1 MGCGSSFHTN
11 PNSNQWAWVSGANT
25 VNQSGTYGTQGTPA
39 NSNVPGAR
47 AGAVTWTDR
56 AGNFWLFGGNGYDSA
71 GTQGQLND
79 LWVFTLNNQW
89 VWVSGANTVNQS
101 GTYGTQG
108 TAANSNVPG
117 ARSSAV
123 TWTDRAGNFWLFGG
137 TGYDSAGTQ
146 GQLNDLWVFT
156 HNNQWIWVSGSNLVN
171 QSGVYGTLGTG
182 ASGNVPGARSN
193 AVTWTDR
200 YGNLWLFGGIGYDS
214 DGALGE
220 LNDLWVYSNNQ
231 WIWQS
236 GSNVINQSGVYGTQ
250 GSASPDN
257 VPGARAS
264 AVTWIDQSGNFW
276 LFGGTGYDSAGTYGQ
291 LNDLWVENG
300 SQWTWVSGSNLVNQ
314 SGTYG
319 TQGTGATSNV
329 PGARSSAIAWT
340 DRAGNFWLFGGTGY
354 DSAGNQ
360 GQLNDLWVL
369 PLNNKWVWVSGS
381 NTANQNGTYGTLGKA
396 APGNIPGARSNGA
409 NWIDGG
415 GNLWQFGG
423 IGNDSA
429 GTQGELNDLWV
440 YQP

>member
-1 MGCGSSFHTN
+1 MGSRIKLFACALLATTALVLTGCGSTHIS
-11 PNSNQWAWVSGANT
+11 PASNQWAWIGGANT

-56 AGNFWLFGGNGYDSA
+56 AGNFWLFGG
-71 GTQGQLND
+71 
-79 LWVFTLNNQW
+79 
-89 VWVSGANTVNQS
+89 
-101 GTYGTQG
+101 
-108 TAANSNVPG
+108 
-117 ARSSAV
+117 
-123 TWTDRAGNFWLFGG
+123 

-156 HNNQWIWVSGSNLVN
+156 RNNQWVWVSGSNLVN
-171 QSGVYGTLGTG
+171 QSGNYGTLGTG
-182 ASGNVPGARSN
+182 ASGNVPGARSD
-193 AVTWTDR
+193 AVTWTDQ
-200 YGNLWLFGGIGYDS
+200 YGNLWLFGGTGYDS
-214 DGALGE
+214 AGALGQ

-236 GSNVINQSGVYGTQ
+236 GSNVVNQSGVYGSQ
-250 GSASPDN
+250 GSAAPDN
-257 VPGARAS
+257 VPGARSDA
-264 AVTWIDQSGNFW
+264 ATWIDQSGNFW
-276 LFGGTGYDSAGTYGQ
+276 LFGGTGFDSAGTYGQ

-300 SQWTWVSGSNLVNQ
+300 SQWTWVSGSNVVNQ

-319 TQGTGATSNV
+319 TQGTGATSNA
-329 PGARSSAIAWT
+329 PGARSGAITWT
-340 DRAGNFWLFGGTGY
+340 DWAGNFWLFGGTGY
-354 DSAGNQ
+354 DSAGTQ

-369 PLNNKWVWVSGS
+369 PLNNKWIWVSGS
-381 NTANQNGTYGTLGKA
+381 NTANQNGTYGTQGKT

-409 NWIDGG
+409 SWIDGG

-440 YQP
+440 FQP